1 LARWR
6 QISIVLGLISL
17 AITLLIYFFSLREPT
32 VLPVPEL
39 SLPELAS

>member
-17 AITLLIYFFSLREPT
+17 AITLLIYFFSLGEQT

-39 SLPELAS
+39 NPPELAS